1 MGCVDVRGQFVEVT
15 SLLVGPLGVQW
26 VILGC
31 ALDIRSIRRDPD
43 RSCHGDIIGY
53 KWDEKMGWV
62 GVRVWVPPLP
72 LWVFHRDLTVLDY
85 RRELATAAAL

>member
-1 MGCVDVRGQFVEVT
+1 M
-15 SLLVGPLGVQW
+15 
-26 VILGC
+26 
-31 ALDIRSIRRDPD
+31 
-43 RSCHGDIIGY
+43 GY

-72 LWVFHRDLTVLDY
+72 LWVFHGDLTVLDY